1 VAVEITVNL
10 LTDWDIS
17 SESSG
22 LGGRIPTPSSVARL
36 LNERKSLA
44 AIYITCRALIVV
56 LQTVQ
61 KNVLDEFMG
70 NRLEESTFEQFRR
83 PNLWVTPFTDDNLIT
98 DNRK

>member
-1 VAVEITVNL
+1 M
-10 LTDWDIS
+10 TDWDTS
-17 SESSG
+17 SESG
-22 LGGRIPTPSSVARL
+22 ALGGRIPTASSVARL

-70 NRLEESTFEQFRR
+70 NRLEESTFEQFKR
-83 PNLWVTPFTDDNLIT
+83 PNLWVTPFTDGTLIT
-98 DNRK
+98 DNIK

>member
-1 VAVEITVNL
+1 
-10 LTDWDIS
+10 
-17 SESSG
+17 
-22 LGGRIPTPSSVARL
+22 L

-70 NRLEESTFEQFRR
+70 NRLEESTFEQFKR
-83 PNLWVTPFTDDNLIT
+83 PNL
-98 DNRK
+98 

>member
-1 VAVEITVNL
+1 M
-10 LTDWDIS
+10 
-17 SESSG
+17 
-22 LGGRIPTPSSVARL
+22 

-70 NRLEESTFEQFRR
+70 NRLEESTFEQFKR
-83 PNLWVTPFTDDNLIT
+83 PNLWVTLPQTGV
-98 DNRK
+98 